1 MNKLIRD
8 KIWLFR
14 LSVKKDPEAFGKVY
28 DEYVN
33 RIYRFIYFKVSSP
46 EEAQDIASETF
57 LRAWQYIQ
65 EGKSIKQLSAFL
77 YSIARNLVIDH
88 YRRKVLSLN
97 AEEAETAGLFSDKVD
112 HKVDLKNKIET
123 NRDFSSLLIAMK
135 KMKEEYRE
143 IVQLKY
149 LDELSVGEIAEILGK
164 TKGAVRV
171 TLHRASKTLREICDQ
186 DKK

>member
-8 KIWLFR
+8 KILLFR
-14 LSVKKDPEAFGKVY
+14 ISAKKDPEAFGKVY

-33 RIYRFIYFKVSSP
+33 RIYRFIYFKVSSS

-65 EGKSIKQLSAFL
+65 EGKPVKQLSAFL

-88 YRRKVLSLN
+88 YRRRILSLN
-97 AEEAETAGLFSDKVD
+97 TEDAEIAGVFSDKG
-112 HKVDLKNKIET
+112 DLKNKIEISG
-123 NRDFSSLLIAMK
+123 DYSSLLAAMGK
-135 KMKEEYRE
+135 LKEEYRE

-164 TKGAVRV
+164 TKGTVRV
-171 TLHRASKTLREICDQ
+171 TLHRASKTLREICD
-186 DKK
+186 KN

>member
-14 LSVKKDPEAFGKVY
+14 LSVKKDPEVFGKVY

-33 RIYRFIYFKVSSP
+33 RIYRFIYFKVSSS
-46 EEAQDIASETF
+46 EEAQDISSETF

-65 EGKSIKQLSAFL
+65 EGKPIKQLSAFL

-88 YRRKVLSLN
+88 YRRRVLSLN
-97 AEEAETAGLFSDKVD
+97 AEEAETAGLFSDKG
-112 HKVDLKNKIET
+112 DLKNKVET
-123 NRDFSSLLIAMK
+123 NRDFSSLLVAMK

-186 DKK
+186 GKK